1 MRAADNGHSD
11 IVRLLLRA
19 EASVDAKDNVS
30 KRMFIFTYV
39 YGGGTGRGILPSHCM
54 ISEISEK
61 YHFILLLHFITICS
75 I

>member
-39 YGGGTGRGILPSHCM
+39 YGGGAGRCILPPFCM
-54 ISEISEK
+54 ISEK
-61 YHFILLLHFITICS
+61 YHFIILLYFITICS
-75 I
+75 T